1 MNIMITGKCNY
12 NCLHCFNAADNAPL
26 MTEWSFGELT
36 DLLEQAKNCGI
47 QSFTITGGEPMIHKR
62 FMDFVREIYRRDMFI
77 EELNTNGYFITQRI
91 LDEFKEIGCKP
102 MIKIS
107 FDGIGCHDW
116 MRGSKGAEERTLAA
130 MQLCIN
136 NGFRVMS
143 QTQVHRRN
151 LHTLF
156 PTLEKLN
163 SMGVAVTRLIRTSE
177 APRWNENAPDS
188 CLGIEEYYSE
198 MLDLAEKYKA
208 SGMKMELIIWQFMKL
223 FPQNGSYQLEPVRCP
238 DGEYKATDPRCK
250 CIRGLIGVTS
260 EKDVVPCLQMS
271 GYFKEHGIRLA
282 NLGESSLKEILS
294 GSDYLTEVCFNLHKF
309 RKANEK
315 CDKCG
320 YFRWCAGGCPAFGWL
335 FSGEKLGTDLSK
347 CLFFENG
354 WYEKC
359 VNALE
364 GWHNLT
370 SIKT

>member
-1 MNIMITGKCNY
+1 M
-12 NCLHCFNAADNAPL
+12 
-26 MTEWSFGELT
+26 
-36 DLLEQAKNCGI
+36 DL
-47 QSFTITGGEPMIHKR
+47 
-62 FMDFVREIYRRDMFI
+62 VREIYRRDMFI
-77 EELNTNGYFITQRI
+77 EELNTNGYFITQKV
-91 LDEFKEIGCKP
+91 LDEFKEFGCKP

-107 FDGIGCHDW
+107 FDGVGCHDW

-130 MQLCIN
+130 MKLCID

-151 LHTLF
+151 LHTLL

-163 SMGVAVTRLIRTSE
+163 DMGVAVTRLIRTSE

-198 MLDLAEKYKA
+198 MLGLAEKYKA
-208 SGMKMELIIWQFMKL
+208 SGMKMELMIWQFIKL
-223 FPQNGSYQLEPVRCP
+223 FPQNGSYQLDPVRCP
-238 DGEYKATDPRCK
+238 DGEYKAADPRCK

-282 NLGESSLKEILS
+282 NLGETPLKEILS
-294 GSDYLTEVCFNLHKF
+294 ESDYLTEVCFNLHKF

-320 YFRWCAGGCPAFGWL
+320 YFRWCNGGCPALGRL
-335 FSGEKLGTDLSK
+335 FSGEKLGADFAK

-359 VNALE
+359 VNAMN
-364 GWHNLT
+364 GWYNLT